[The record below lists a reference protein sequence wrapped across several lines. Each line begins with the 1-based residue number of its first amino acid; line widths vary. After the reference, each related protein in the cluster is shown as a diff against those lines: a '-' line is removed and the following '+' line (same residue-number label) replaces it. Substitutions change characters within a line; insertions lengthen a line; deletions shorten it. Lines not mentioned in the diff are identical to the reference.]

1 MTSTSQAI
9 PAMIMRILDG
19 KGSVVYQLSTSK
31 PAGRFSYDLPIGN
44 LAAGKYYIRIYDKG
58 KNLGVVE
65 FIKL

>member
-1 MTSTSQAI
+1 MVV
-9 PAMIMRILDG
+9 MIYDA
-19 KGSVVYQLSTSK
+19 KGSAVYQFRTSK
-31 PAGRFSYDLPIGN
+31 PAGKISYDLPIGN